1 MAKNTQV
8 AIDPMSLI
16 LSGSALRIWFEKKH
30 PHVPKV
36 ADIQAI
42 FRSMA
47 PSEQKEA
54 LKRAK
59 RLVDYGKAVEH
70 AIEGMKR

>member
-1 MAKNTQV
+1 MAKNTHL
-8 AIDPMSLI
+8 AIDPMSMI
-16 LSGSALRIWFEKKH
+16 LSGSALRIWYEKKH

-42 FRSMA
+42 FRSLA

-54 LKRAK
+54 LNRAK
-59 RLVDYGKAVEH
+59 RLVDYGKAVEQ
-70 AIEGMKR
+70 AIDAMKR